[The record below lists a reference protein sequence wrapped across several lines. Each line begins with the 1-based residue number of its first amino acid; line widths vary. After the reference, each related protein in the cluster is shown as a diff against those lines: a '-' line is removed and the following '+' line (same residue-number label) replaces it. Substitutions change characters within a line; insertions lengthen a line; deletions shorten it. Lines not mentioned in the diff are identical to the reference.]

1 MNEWNEILKSKD
13 FPEYFKE
20 LIVKF
25 FIPYQIDP
33 IKFLV
38 NSDAT
43 SDPHRYIMYRD
54 HEMFSKTLQK
64 FQEDLTLKAVAYPQ
78 WFYCAFPDV
87 AMWAIR
93 DGGNSVVLDKLL
105 SINELELTTYLNG
118 DLLKDK
124 YLKIIIDLYK
134 IRHKLECAIESKSTF
149 DKN

>member
-1 MNEWNEILKSKD
+1 MNKWNEILKSKD
-13 FPEYFKE
+13 IPERLKD

-54 HEMFSKTLQK
+54 QEMFSETLQK
-64 FQEDLTLKAVAYPQ
+64 FQEDLTLKAVAYPD

-93 DGGNSVVLDKLL
+93 DGGIRVVSDELL
-105 SINELELTTYLNG
+105 SINELTTYLNG
-118 DLLKDK
+118 DSLKDK